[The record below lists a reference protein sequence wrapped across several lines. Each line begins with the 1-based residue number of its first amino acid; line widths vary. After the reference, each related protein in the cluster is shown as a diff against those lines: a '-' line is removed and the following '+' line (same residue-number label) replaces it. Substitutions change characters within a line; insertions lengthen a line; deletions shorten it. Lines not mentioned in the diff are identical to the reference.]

1 MCVLHVKAVWLSQGC
16 SSWSL
21 SLHNRGL
28 GLSIWPSVCICVCLH
43 LCVCVIH
50 CFCNVPNPFFIPL
63 WKSYRIMLILPF
75 TSRGKLDCHLI
86 SYRLWLIL
94 LFFFF
99 CFSSCILHQQWVTT
113 SVFTSHQSQ
122 LSSQYTQEGSS
133 WSWSCPGT
141 PSRPHCAKH
150 STCSHHCS
158 NKDQQRPM
166 EKRGAPGKYF
176 FSVAACIC
184 TWIT

>member
-50 CFCNVPNPFFIPL
+50 CFCNVPNPFFFPL

-94 LFFFF
+94 LFFFLF
-99 CFSSCILHQQWVTT
+99 LQLHPPSAVSHHQCLHQPPITALQ
-113 SVFTSHQSQ
+113 SVHPRGVLLVLV
-122 LSSQYTQEGSS
+122 LSWY
-133 WSWSCPGT
+133 P
-141 PSRPHCAKH
+141 
-150 STCSHHCS
+150 
-158 NKDQQRPM
+158 QQ
-166 EKRGAPGKYF
+166 ATL
-176 FSVAACIC
+176 CQ
-184 TWIT
+184 TLHL